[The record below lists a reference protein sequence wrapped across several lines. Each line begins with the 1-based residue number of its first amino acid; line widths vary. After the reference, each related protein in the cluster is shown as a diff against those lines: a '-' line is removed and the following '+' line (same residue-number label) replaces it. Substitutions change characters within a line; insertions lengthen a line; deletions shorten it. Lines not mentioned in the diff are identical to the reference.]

1 VLSGAGPVDA
11 VSRQALAFR
20 ERFSAWGW
28 GGRDVAAFIDPRARG
43 FAPLR
48 ALDPAPDDRLLIH
61 YSAYVP
67 RLRGVLDLPNRKLL
81 LSHNVTPA
89 RWLWDH
95 DPPIA
100 LQCEL
105 GRRQLPEYAARCD
118 VVAGVSRFNAQE
130 LGSDLV
136 IPPILDL
143 DWLSPKGQAPERH
156 VLFVGRLAPHKRQ
169 DEVIRAFALYRRRH
183 APDARLTLVGEPL
196 NDSYLRALRDLAERV
211 GGVTIEHSLGQREL
225 ADRYASA
232 SAFLCLSEHE
242 GFCLPLLEAFA
253 AGVPVI
259 ARPAGAVPETA
270 GDAALLTDDG
280 PGVVAEL
287 LALVHDD
294 AELRAGLVR
303 RGRER
308 LELYRPERAAA
319 ALRAALS

>member
-1 VLSGAGPVDA
+1 
-11 VSRQALAFR
+11 
-20 ERFSAWGW
+20 
-28 GGRDVAAFIDPRARG
+28 
-43 FAPLR
+43 
-48 ALDPAPDDRLLIH
+48 
-61 YSAYVP
+61 
-67 RLRGVLDLPNRKLL
+67 
-81 LSHNVTPA
+81 
-89 RWLWDH
+89 
-95 DPPIA
+95 
-100 LQCEL
+100 
-105 GRRQLPEYAARCD
+105 
-118 VVAGVSRFNAQE
+118 
-130 LGSDLV
+130 
-136 IPPILDL
+136 
-143 DWLSPKGQAPERH
+143 
-156 VLFVGRLAPHKRQ
+156 
-169 DEVIRAFALYRRRH
+169 
-183 APDARLTLVGEPL
+183 
-196 NDSYLRALRDLAERV
+196 
-211 GGVTIEHSLGQREL
+211 VTIEHSLGQREL